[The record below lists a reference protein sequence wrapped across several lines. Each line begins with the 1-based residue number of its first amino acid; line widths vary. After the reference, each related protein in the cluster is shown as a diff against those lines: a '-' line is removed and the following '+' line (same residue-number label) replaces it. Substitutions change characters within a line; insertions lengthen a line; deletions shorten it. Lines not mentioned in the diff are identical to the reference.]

1 MMPTFYRIF
10 NPIKI

>member
-1 MMPTFYRIF
+1 MPTFYRIF